1 MLKLPSAI
9 FNVAVA
15 VAIALPAGASELQ
28 ARKVTHSDA
37 PAASVLQKASS
48 KSNPTA
54 FPRRRAGRGGTMP
67 FSHYITGAAAANFFK
82 AAPSLD
88 TEAGG
93 AVDLRASIVYSR
105 DGLTGGLYKIPT
117 SSVGSFELVAD
128 GIESNYGGVVVDGV
142 YYATVYDDVKDTV
155 RVISYD
161 TETWTEIDKREAAVT
176 FMAFDSSADPVTGR
190 VYGCFYN
197 DGVDGFVFG
206 YADYETLERVAIAP
220 LPEALYGVAV
230 DADGTVYGIN
240 RAGVLFT
247 IDTTTGSLTKVGNSG
262 AATYYQTSAAI
273 DPASGRLYYAVSDVG
288 VGALYEIDKATAR
301 GTLLTTFPGEEEL
314 CGLYV
319 QPAAAQQDAPAAVS
333 DLKVAFD
340 GASLSGSVSF
350 KAPTTYFNG
359 TAASG
364 ELDYEIKVDNE
375 TVARGVT
382 EFGAAVSESVTLPR
396 DGEYQVAVTV
406 SNSVGTSPAAKTVVY
421 AGHDAPVAPEVEA
434 RYADGSFTVTWNPVT
449 AGIHGGYVDA
459 GSICYDVTRY
469 PDEAVV
475 ARGVK
480 ETTIVDAVAEPVEF
494 TVYRYAVVAR
504 NVAAVSESGFSGPI
518 ALGAVTPP
526 FAESFDTEESMGKFT
541 VIDSNYDGKTWRYD
555 EEHHAAR
562 ADYNE
567 DLEMNDWLVIPP
579 VRMEGGRMYRISF
592 RAYGV
597 SADYSETIEVKWGNS
612 SSVESMTRVLVE
624 PTVVA
629 TGPAFP
635 MLIEKILT
643 PDADGVYYFGFHGMS
658 EVDRYNLF
666 VDDIT
671 VSAPLSEDA
680 PEGVADFNVTPDA
693 GGALAATVSFVVP
706 DKTIGGS
713 PLAAID
719 RVEVSRDGDVI
730 KVCKPVSPGEAVSF
744 VDNSVSANG
753 VHSWEAVVYNAGGH
767 SNTAKAEAFVG
778 VGLAGKITEVSAS
791 ETAGPGEV
799 ALSWTA
805 PETDINGRPLNPDL
819 VSYNIYL
826 MENYYTKVLV
836 KSGVAATTYTYQA
849 LPADASQQFLYW
861 VVFPVT
867 SAGEGDGT
875 ASNMIPVG
883 RPDSCPFT
891 ESFAD
896 KSLVHPMAFNGDDE
910 VSWGL
915 YGDTSLD
922 DVASKDGDNGYAMMY
937 GSDLGMSASLI
948 TAKIKISE
956 TTPAVVF
963 YTYNIAA
970 DDNNKI
976 EVSVISEGVSKVSVN
991 VVVNKTGPAG
1001 MWNRVVVPLTQYA
1014 GKTVQ
1019 LSLRGIINSYAFIL
1033 VDDLFVGDIPA
1044 CDLAVTTLSAPAKVR
1059 PGQEFRV
1066 RVKVE
1071 NRGINIAE
1079 GYEVELYE
1087 NEEKVATKTG
1097 ARLAAGASEV
1107 VEFEQVLSIASDM
1120 KNEYYA
1126 VVSYDADGDAANNR
1140 SENAVVTLMLRNYPA
1155 VGSLAGEPTGD
1166 GIVLSW
1172 SEPDMSD
1179 IRPEVVVEDFEEA
1192 GSFATSYGDW
1202 TFLDIDGDE
1211 VGGFDGIDIPCL
1223 NVGKDPA
1230 TFFVFDAS
1238 LPQFNQ
1244 AFAAKSGDKYLASV
1258 FNYDTTPVDDWAISP
1273 LLTGEAQTVS
1283 FFAKS
1288 YSAAYPESMEIL
1300 YSTGSLDPVVFIVVK
1315 NVGEVI
1321 GRWTEYEAELPAG
1334 AKYFAI
1340 RSYAADAFMLMID
1353 DVTFTPEPGELS
1365 LMGYNIYRDGVRIN
1379 DTPVEEPSFADS
1391 GVADGEHLYHV
1402 TAVYDKGESKPV
1414 SVSVAKSGIPAVGAS
1429 AVTVSVVDRSIV
1441 VTGAEGHPVAVYAVD
1456 GKTVYSS
1463 AGQARTVIPVQPGI
1477 YIVKAATTVGK
1488 VIVK

>member
-1 MLKLPSAI
+1 MLNFPSTV
-9 FNVAVA
+9 FSVAVA

-37 PAASVLQKASS
+37 PAASVMQKASP
-48 KSNPTA
+48 KSNRTA
-54 FPRRRAGRGGTMP
+54 FPRCRTGGGGSMP
-67 FSHYITGAAAANFFK
+67 FSRYVTGAAAANFLK

-88 TEAGG
+88 TEADGT
-93 AVDLRASIVYSR
+93 VDLRASIVYSR
-105 DGLTGGLYKIPT
+105 DGLTGGLYKIPA
-117 SSVGSFELVAD
+117 SSAGSFELVAD
-128 GIESNYGGVVVDGV
+128 GIESNYGGVIIDGV

-155 RVISYD
+155 HVISYD
-161 TETWTEIDKREAAVT
+161 SDTWEEIDKREAAVP
-176 FMAFDSSADPVTGR
+176 FMAFDSAVDPVSGR

-240 RAGVLFT
+240 RAGALFT
-247 IDTTTGSLTKVGNSG
+247 IDTATGSLTKIGNSG
-262 AATYYQTSAAI
+262 VATRYQTSAAI
-273 DPASGRLYYAVSDVG
+273 DPETGRLYYAVSDVG

-301 GTLLTTFPGEEEL
+301 GTLLITFNGEEEL

-333 DLKVAFD
+333 DLKVTFD

-350 KAPTTYFNG
+350 KAPTTCFNG
-359 TAASG
+359 TTASG
-364 ELDYEIKVDNE
+364 VLNYEIQVDNE

-382 EFGAAVSESVTLPR
+382 ECGAAVSESVTLPR
-396 DGEYQVAVTV
+396 AGEYQIAVTV
-406 SNSVGTSPAAKTVVY
+406 SNSAGTSPVAKTVVY

-434 RYADGSFTVTWNPVT
+434 RYADGCFTVTWNPVT
-449 AGIHGGYVDA
+449 AGVHGGYVDA

-475 ARGVK
+475 AQGVK
-480 ETTIVDAVAEPVEF
+480 ETTLVDAVAEPAEF
-494 TVYRYAVVAR
+494 TLYRYAVVAH
-504 NVAAVSESGFSGPI
+504 NGEAASLPGLSGPV

-526 FAESFDTEESMGKFT
+526 FAESFDTEDSMEKFT
-541 VIDSNYDGKTWRYD
+541 VIDSNNDGKTWRYNA
-555 EEHHAAR
+555 EHHAAR

-567 DLEMNDWLVIPP
+567 DLEMNDWIVTPA
-579 VRMEGGRMYRISF
+579 VRMEGGKMYRISF
-592 RAYGV
+592 KTYGV
-597 SADYSETIEVKWGNS
+597 SADYPETIEVKWGNS
-612 SSVESMTRVLVE
+612 STVESMTRVLVE

-629 TGPAFP
+629 NGPALP
-635 MLIEKILT
+635 MLIEKILM

-666 VDDIT
+666 VDDIS
-671 VSAPLSEDA
+671 VSAPLSDGA
-680 PEGVADFNVTPDA
+680 PEGVADFSVVPDA
-693 GGALAATVSFVVP
+693 TGALAATITFTAP
-706 DKTIGGS
+706 DKTIGGGA
-713 PLAAID
+713 LAAID
-719 RVEVSRDGDVI
+719 RVEVSRDGEVI

-753 VHSWEAVVYNAGGH
+753 VHSWEAVVYNAEGH

-778 VGLAGKITEVSAS
+778 VDFAGKINAVSAA

-799 ALSWTA
+799 TLSWTA

-819 VSYNIYL
+819 VSYNVYL

-836 KSGVAATTYTYQA
+836 KSGVKATTYTYQA
-849 LPADASQQFLYW
+849 LSADAPQQFFYW

-883 RPDSCPFT
+883 RPDRCPFT

-896 KSLVHPMAFNGDDE
+896 KSLGHPMAFTGDDD

-915 YGDTSLD
+915 YGDSSLD

-956 TTPAVVF
+956 TTPACVF

-976 EVSVISEGVSKVSVN
+976 EVSVTGEGLSKVVGS

-1019 LSLRGIINSYAFIL
+1019 LSLRGIINSYTFVL

-1044 CDLAVTTLSAPAKVR
+1044 DDLAVTTLSAPVKVR
-1059 PGQEFRV
+1059 PGQTFDI

-1071 NRGINIAE
+1071 NRGVNIAE
-1079 GYEVELYE
+1079 GYRVDLYD
-1087 NEEKVATKTG
+1087 NDEKVASKDG
-1097 ARLAAGASEV
+1097 VRLAAGASAVINFKQE
-1107 VEFEQVLSIASDM
+1107 LSITSDV

-1126 VVSYDADGDAANNR
+1126 VVSHDADEDAANNR
-1140 SENAVVTLMLRNYPA
+1140 SETAVVTLMLRNYPA
-1155 VGSLAGEPTGD
+1155 VGSLAGEPADD

-1172 SEPDMSD
+1172 SEPDLSD
-1179 IRPEVVVEDFEEA
+1179 IRPEVIVEDFEEA

-1202 TFLDIDGDE
+1202 TFLDIDGDM
-1211 VGGFDGIDIPCL
+1211 VGGFEGIDIPCL
-1223 NVGKDPA
+1223 DIGKKPA

-1244 AFAAKSGDKYLASV
+1244 TFAANSGDKYLASV
-1258 FNYDTTPVDDWAISP
+1258 FNYETTPVDDWAISP

-1300 YSTGSLDPVVFIVVK
+1300 YSTGSLEPADFIVVK

-1379 DTPVEEPSFADS
+1379 DAPVEEPAFTDADA
-1391 GVADGEHLYHV
+1391 ADGEHLYHV
-1402 TAVYDKGESKPV
+1402 TAVYDKGESMPV
-1414 SVSVAKSGIPAVGAS
+1414 SVSVAKSGIPGVGAS
-1429 AVTVSVVDRSIV
+1429 AVTVSVADRSIV
-1441 VTGAEGHPVAVYAVD
+1441 ITGAEGHPVAVYTAD
-1456 GKTVYSS
+1456 GKTLSLVT
-1463 AGQARTVIPVQPGI
+1463 GQARTVIPVQPGI
-1477 YIVKAATTVGK
+1477 YIVKAATTVRK